1 MIVCTALSQKI
12 LTIVHFQLHHQF
24 TDVAGSLSHGIAITV
39 REEFTHSDA
48 SKISSVIELQRERR
62 KAAVIIARW
71 YRVHFHRPKR
81 AGLDRLNSSSRSI
94 RRSHSTAGNSLG
106 LSFSRKGSAEDQKS
120 GRNSGMRFNL
130 DKMYRSRFKSASMS
144 DLAFDDSDTSENP
157 NEVDSI
163 DNDDECDISVS
174 EQARRMGI
182 AAYQAMIDSDKEG
195 DMCIVEKCY
204 IIMGTRL
211 ADQSV
216 VFYALQNLIDMER
229 KVSVSSFKCPVLLAD
244 PVFV

>member
-1 MIVCTALSQKI
+1 M
-12 LTIVHFQLHHQF
+12 
-24 TDVAGSLSHGIAITV
+24 AGSLSHGIAITV
-39 REEFTHSDA
+39 REELTQSDA
-48 SKISSVIELQRERR
+48 SKISSVIQLQRERR

-71 YRVHFHRPKR
+71 YRIQFHRPKR
-81 AGLDRLNSSSRSI
+81 AAPDRLNSSRSI
-94 RRSHSTAGNSLG
+94 KRSNSTAGNSRG

-120 GRNSGMRFNL
+120 GRNSGIRNSGMRFNL

-144 DLAFDDSDTSENP
+144 DLAFDDSDTSEHP

-163 DNDDECDISVS
+163 DECDISVS
-174 EQARRMGI
+174 EEARRLGI
-182 AAYQAMIDSDKEG
+182 SAYQAMIDSDKEG
-195 DMCIVEKCY
+195 DMCIVEKSY

-211 ADQSV
+211 TDLSL

-229 KVSVSSFKCPVLLAD
+229 KVSVFIVKCAVMFVD

>member
-1 MIVCTALSQKI
+1 MSFFNSIIK
-12 LTIVHFQLHHQF
+12 F

-39 REEFTHSDA
+39 REELTHSDA

-71 YRVHFHRPKR
+71 YRIHFHRPKR
-81 AGLDRLNSSSRSI
+81 APERLNSSRSI

-106 LSFSRKGSAEDQKS
+106 ISFTRKGSADDQKT

-144 DLAFDDSDTSENP
+144 DLAFDDSDTSEHP

-163 DNDDECDISVS
+163 DNDDECDLSVS
-174 EQARRMGI
+174 EEARRLGI

-195 DMCIVEKCY
+195 DMCIVEKSY

-211 ADQSV
+211 ADQSL

-229 KVSVSSFKCPVLLAD
+229 KVSVFEVKCPVLLLI
-244 PVFV
+244 PCLSK

>member
-1 MIVCTALSQKI
+1 M
-12 LTIVHFQLHHQF
+12 
-24 TDVAGSLSHGIAITV
+24 AGTLSHGIAITV
-39 REEFTHSDA
+39 REELTHSDA

-71 YRVHFHRPKR
+71 YRIHFHRPKR
-81 AGLDRLNSSSRSI
+81 APERLNSARSLSI

-106 LSFSRKGSAEDQKS
+106 LSFSRKGSAEDQKT
-120 GRNSGMRFNL
+120 GRHSGMRFNL

-144 DLAFDDSDTSENP
+144 DLAFDDSDNSEYP

-163 DNDDECDISVS
+163 DNDDECDLSVS
-174 EQARRMGI
+174 EQARRLGI

-195 DMCIVEKCY
+195 DMCIVEKSY

-211 ADQSV
+211 ADQSL

-229 KVSVSSFKCPVLLAD
+229 KVSVFAVKCPVLL
-244 PVFV
+244 PIPCLSNLFGPLYISFR